1 MIVTDYRRLLRH
13 CPTALL
19 AGLLCAC
26 STIPEPHYDST
37 FDMPAIPTPVANGA
51 IYHAGYNGG
60 GLFENPTA
68 HNIGDTVTVLLN
80 ESTAASNKSAT
91 DTAKATKDSMSVPSL
106 FGIPMT
112 FHGNQVLGGSINNA
126 NTFSGAGD
134 STQSDSLVGAITVT
148 VIRRLPN
155 GNLLVRGQT
164 EMQINQAEEYVRLE
178 GVIRPIDISAAN
190 TISSQQV
197 ADARI
202 AYGQGGALSDAN
214 RPGLLSRFFNLPW
227 LPF

>member
-1 MIVTDYRRLLRH
+1 MTAHRRKLRIWL
-13 CPTALL
+13 ALL
-19 AGLLCAC
+19 GACLLGACA
-26 STIPEPHYDST
+26 TQRPLKYDQA
-37 FDMPAIPTPVANGA
+37 FDMPKIPVPRPDGA
-51 IYHAGYNGG
+51 IFHAHYDGG

-68 HNIGDTVTVLLN
+68 HNVGDTVTVLLN

-91 DTAKATKDSMSVPSL
+91 DTSKSTKDSMSAPSL
-106 FGIPMT
+106 LGIPMSI
-112 FHGNQVLGGSINNA
+112 HGHSFLSGSINNA
-126 NTFSGAGD
+126 NAFSGAGD

-148 VIRRLPN
+148 VVRRLPN

-164 EMQINQAEEYVRLE
+164 EMQINQSDEYVRLQ
-178 GVIRPIDISAAN
+178 GIIRPIDISAAN

-202 AYGQGGALSDAN
+202 AYGQSGALSDAN